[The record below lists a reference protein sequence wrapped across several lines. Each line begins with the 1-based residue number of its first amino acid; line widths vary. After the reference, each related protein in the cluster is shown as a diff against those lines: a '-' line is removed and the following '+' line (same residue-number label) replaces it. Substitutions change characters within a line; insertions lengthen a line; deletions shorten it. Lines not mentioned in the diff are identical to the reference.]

1 MDKACSLLIILRFN
15 GAINLLHLQT
25 KYILQIMKI
34 RLVILFS
41 VYFSFSIAQKTPSK
55 IRIAF
60 YNPENI
66 FDTINDP
73 KKNDE
78 EFLPEGKNKWN
89 TNKYEIKLKHTA
101 RVVSEIND
109 GKGADIIGFS
119 EIENKSVL
127 VDLTTKTELK
137 KQNYDIVH
145 HDSPDERGIDVA
157 LIYKKDIFSVT
168 ESKAYNI
175 SFPFDTTERTRDILL
190 VKGVVMKN
198 KAKLYILV
206 NHWPSRRGGENE
218 SEPKRVFVA
227 ERVKQIVDSIS
238 KSEDGVCFIIMGDL
252 NDTPKNKS
260 ITEGLKTISDTL
272 KANPFDLY
280 NLMSDLEKQGKGTH
294 FYKGEKSMLDQ
305 FIISANLF
313 AGKKLYTYS
322 NSAKIFEQEWLMEK
336 HPKTGEI
343 QPYRTFVGN
352 KFIGGYSD
360 HLPIYLDVYYK

>member
-1 MDKACSLLIILRFN
+1 
-15 GAINLLHLQT
+15 
-25 KYILQIMKI
+25 MKI
-34 RLVILFS
+34 RLALLFS
-41 VYFSFSIAQKTPSK
+41 VCISFAFAQKNPSK

-66 FDTINDP
+66 FDTINDT

-145 HDSPDERGIDVA
+145 HDSPDERGIDVG
-157 LIYKKDIFSVT
+157 LIYKKDLFSVI

-175 SFPFDTTERTRDILL
+175 RFPFDTTEKTRDILL
-190 VKGVVMKN
+190 VKGVVKKN

-218 SEPKRVFVA
+218 SEPKRIFVA
-227 ERVKQIVDSIS
+227 ERVKQIVDSIA
-238 KSEDGVCFIIMGDL
+238 KKENDACFVLMGDL

-260 ITEGLKTISDTL
+260 ILEGLKTVSDSTKTEAGSL
-272 KANPFDLY
+272 FNMMAE
-280 NLMSDLEKQGKGTH
+280 LEKKGKGTH
-294 FYKGEKSMLDQ
+294 FYKGERSMLDQ
-305 FIISANLF
+305 FIVSTNLF
-313 AGKKLYTYS
+313 GGKKLYTYS
-322 NSAKIFEQEWLMEK
+322 NSATIFEQDWLMEK

-343 QPYRTFVGN
+343 QPFRTFVGN

-360 HLPIYLDVYYK
+360 HLPVYFDLYVK